1 MESLH
6 TVKWPPQ
13 MQKST
18 LRPFHGVEWN
28 DRKRGR
34 KGNLQYINPTPRPFS
49 RDKFWGGNK
58 LGEGGAVHWIYS
70 SSKPVTTEANVRG
83 AVQSADRHCSI
94 GRAVSGLH
102 SSALLRCIVVRCTAL
117 GIRTD
122 EQPSKINVN
131 SRSRSHSKPTC
142 FTPFEVNGVG
152 LFSEKIWPNIFFA
165 ALKSCLAGG
174 NFLS

>member
-58 LGEGGAVHWIYS
+58 LGEGGQSIEYILPASQSRPRPMSEVQCKAQTDTAAVEERCLVCT
-70 SSKPVTTEANVRG
+70 PVRYCG
-83 AVQSADRHCSI
+83 ASLFV
-94 GRAVSGLH
+94 
-102 SSALLRCIVVRCTAL
+102 AL

-131 SRSRSHSKPTC
+131 SGSRSHSKPTC
-142 FTPFEVNGVG
+142 FTPFEVNGDG